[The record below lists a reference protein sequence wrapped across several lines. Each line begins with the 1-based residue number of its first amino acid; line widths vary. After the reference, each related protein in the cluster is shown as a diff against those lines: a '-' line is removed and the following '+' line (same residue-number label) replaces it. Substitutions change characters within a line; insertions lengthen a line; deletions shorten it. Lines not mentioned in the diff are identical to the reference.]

1 MPADVP
7 GMAFHGVVSMI
18 NPAHP
23 GEILREEIEALG
35 WTVSKAAAEV
45 GMTRQVFS
53 RILNGHGGVSAR
65 LAIDLEG
72 KGIGNAQVWMRMQ
85 AAYELAR
92 ERRQRDG
99 AAAAPRPTAP
109 AARTSP

>member
-35 WTVSKAAAEV
+35 WTVSKAAAKV
-45 GMTRQVFS
+45 GMTRQVLS
-53 RILNGHGGVSAR
+53 RILNGHGGISAR
-65 LAIDLEG
+65 LALDLEG

-99 AAAAPRPTAP
+99 AAATLRPTAP